1 MEQLSIFSWAEL
13 PANHSAS
20 QASEA
25 DLKTPVA
32 PSLSNTS
39 ASCESSNP
47 DGSFGKTSKGHCQ
60 ATKGG
65 ISMQSLQRLPTSG
78 IVSDGEFLAAPNS
91 VCLSQ
96 EIDCSLLDV
105 LEAASD
111 ISDKYYL
118 SPKSIQG
125 HYRRIVRAGRSRSIM
140 PSIWKALCSYA
151 TTTDTAQ
158 HNTSE

>member
-1 MEQLSIFSWAEL
+1 MVQLSIFSWAEL
-13 PANHSAS
+13 PANLSAS

-47 DGSFGKTSKGHCQ
+47 DGSFGRTSKEPSVQ
-60 ATKGG
+60 TKAG

-91 VCLSQ
+91 VCLSR

-111 ISDKYYL
+111 ISDRYYL
-118 SPKSIQG
+118 SPKSILG
-125 HYRRIVRAGRSRSIM
+125 HYRRIVRAGREKSIM
-140 PSIWKALCSYA
+140 PSIWTALCSYA
-151 TTTDTAQ
+151 TTADKAQ
-158 HNTSE
+158 PNTSK